1 MAILRKKTCNL
12 RHPMHLCHPVCTCKC
27 MHVCRHAINAIAL
40 SNANTYTSTLQMHPV
55 CSYNIPPHIHTPT
68 SRTKSNSS
76 TASLSHTQGYICAAA
91 MTLSGASRLGG
102 HSEAAALWN
111 EGMQVCLAG
120 VHVVL
125 GARSAGVPV
134 VVPLAGVMSG
144 GMTRAAVVLLA

>member
-1 MAILRKKTCNL
+1 
-12 RHPMHLCHPVCTCKC
+12 
-27 MHVCRHAINAIAL
+27 
-40 SNANTYTSTLQMHPV
+40 
-55 CSYNIPPHIHTPT
+55 
-68 SRTKSNSS
+68 
-76 TASLSHTQGYICAAA
+76 
-91 MTLSGASRLGG
+91 MTLNAASRLGG